1 MTPATDTGP
10 DRDLTPAPDAAPGRN
25 LTLAADAA
33 PAPGARSERPA
44 DLARVFKAL
53 GDPTRLAI
61 FELIRDGVDPRD
73 GHSSRDLANT
83 VSQIAS
89 QFDVSLS
96 TVSHHLKEL
105 RAAGLI
111 RGQRRGQSIFCSIEP
126 ALLADVERFLSRR

>member
-1 MTPATDTGP
+1 MNVEIRPVDEPVTSRRTP
-10 DRDLTPAPDAAPGRN
+10 
-25 LTLAADAA
+25 
-33 PAPGARSERPA
+33 

-61 FELIRDGVDPRD
+61 FELIRSNADPES
-73 GHSSRDLANT
+73 GHTSRELANT

-105 RAAGLI
+105 RGAGLI
-111 RGQRRGQSIFCSIEP
+111 RCERRGQSIYCSVET
-126 ALLADVERFLSRR
+126 AVLSDLERFSTGQ